1 MGNSLKKR
9 IWKHFFALHVMFLIQ
24 ARLDSQHSH
33 RLNYFTMDDK
43 EKTALY
49 TKKQKNVIGKWME
62 QEMSEV
68 AKLLRNEFMES
79 GQVTDTTR
87 QRLKEIL
94 EDKNKREIFAEVI
107 SQEEEDEA
115 FDEFMIDLVSA
126 KN

>member
-1 MGNSLKKR
+1 
-9 IWKHFFALHVMFLIQ
+9 
-24 ARLDSQHSH
+24 
-33 RLNYFTMDDK
+33 MDDK

-62 QEMSEV
+62 HEMSEV
-68 AKLLRNEFMES
+68 TKLLRNEFMES

-126 KN
+126 KH

>member
-1 MGNSLKKR
+1 
-9 IWKHFFALHVMFLIQ
+9 MFLIQ
-24 ARLDSQHSH
+24 ARLNSQHSH
-33 RLNYFTMDDK
+33 RRNYFTMDDK

-107 SQEEEDEA
+107 SKEEEDEA

>member
-1 MGNSLKKR
+1 MIKK
-9 IWKHFFALHVMFLIQ
+9 KLLHTP
-24 ARLDSQHSH
+24 RS
-33 RLNYFTMDDK
+33 K
-43 EKTALY
+43 
-49 TKKQKNVIGKWME
+49 KNVIGKWMG

-68 AKLLRNEFMES
+68 AKFLRNEFMES

-115 FDEFMIDLVSA
+115 FDEFMIELVSA

>member
-1 MGNSLKKR
+1 
-9 IWKHFFALHVMFLIQ
+9 
-24 ARLDSQHSH
+24 
-33 RLNYFTMDDK
+33 MDDI

-62 QEMSEV
+62 QEMYEV
-68 AKLLRNEFMES
+68 AKLLRNEFINS
-79 GQVTDTTR
+79 GQVNDTTR

-94 EDKNKREIFAEVI
+94 EYKNKREIFAEVI

-115 FDEFMIDLVSA
+115 FDEFMIDLVSV

>member
-1 MGNSLKKR
+1 
-9 IWKHFFALHVMFLIQ
+9 
-24 ARLDSQHSH
+24 
-33 RLNYFTMDDK
+33 MDDK
-43 EKTALY
+43 GKTALY

-62 QEMSEV
+62 QEMYEV
-68 AKLLRNEFMES
+68 TKLLRNEYMKE
-79 GQVTDTTR
+79 GQVTDSTR

>member
-1 MGNSLKKR
+1 
-9 IWKHFFALHVMFLIQ
+9 
-24 ARLDSQHSH
+24 
-33 RLNYFTMDDK
+33 
-43 EKTALY
+43 
-49 TKKQKNVIGKWME
+49 
-62 QEMSEV
+62 MSEV

-79 GQVTDTTR
+79 GQVTDTIR

-115 FDEFMIDLVSA
+115 FDEFMIYLVSA

>member
-1 MGNSLKKR
+1 
-9 IWKHFFALHVMFLIQ
+9 
-24 ARLDSQHSH
+24 
-33 RLNYFTMDDK
+33 MDDK

-49 TKKQKNVIGKWME
+49 TKKQKNVIGKWVE

-79 GQVTDTTR
+79 GQVTETTR

>member
-1 MGNSLKKR
+1 
-9 IWKHFFALHVMFLIQ
+9 
-24 ARLDSQHSH
+24 
-33 RLNYFTMDDK
+33 MDDK

-107 SQEEEDEA
+107 SQEEEDKD

>member
-1 MGNSLKKR
+1 MT
-9 IWKHFFALHVMFLIQ
+9 V
-24 ARLDSQHSH
+24 
-33 RLNYFTMDDK
+33 
-43 EKTALY
+43 
-49 TKKQKNVIGKWME
+49 
-62 QEMSEV
+62 
-68 AKLLRNEFMES
+68 
-79 GQVTDTTR
+79 TTR

>member
-1 MGNSLKKR
+1 
-9 IWKHFFALHVMFLIQ
+9 
-24 ARLDSQHSH
+24 
-33 RLNYFTMDDK
+33 MDDK

-68 AKLLRNEFMES
+68 AKLLRNEFMKS
-79 GQVTDTTR
+79 GQVTVTTR

-107 SQEEEDEA
+107 SQEEEDED
-115 FDEFMIDLVSA
+115 FDEFMIDLVSK

>member
-1 MGNSLKKR
+1 
-9 IWKHFFALHVMFLIQ
+9 
-24 ARLDSQHSH
+24 
-33 RLNYFTMDDK
+33 MDDK

-49 TKKQKNVIGKWME
+49 TKKQKNVFGKWME

-94 EDKNKREIFAEVI
+94 EDKNKREIFSEVNPKV
-107 SQEEEDEA
+107 EEDEA

>member
-1 MGNSLKKR
+1 
-9 IWKHFFALHVMFLIQ
+9 
-24 ARLDSQHSH
+24 
-33 RLNYFTMDDK
+33 
-43 EKTALY
+43 
-49 TKKQKNVIGKWME
+49 
-62 QEMSEV
+62 MSEL

-107 SQEEEDEA
+107 SKEEEYEA
-115 FDEFMIDLVSA
+115 FDEFMIDIVSA

>member
-1 MGNSLKKR
+1 
-9 IWKHFFALHVMFLIQ
+9 
-24 ARLDSQHSH
+24 
-33 RLNYFTMDDK
+33 MDEK

-49 TKKQKNVIGKWME
+49 TKRQKNVIGKWME

-68 AKLLRNEFMES
+68 AKLLRYEYMEA
-79 GQVTDTTR
+79 GQVTDSTR

-115 FDEFMIDLVSA
+115 CEEFMIDLVSA